1 MFEPVRLA
9 LDNLLDVIYGKDLQ
23 RQREVVR
30 IQEELSHV
38 LEFEDV

>member
-9 LDNLLDVIYGKDLQ
+9 INNLLDIIHGENLK

-30 IQEELSHV
+30 IQKELSHV
-38 LEFEDV
+38 LEFENI